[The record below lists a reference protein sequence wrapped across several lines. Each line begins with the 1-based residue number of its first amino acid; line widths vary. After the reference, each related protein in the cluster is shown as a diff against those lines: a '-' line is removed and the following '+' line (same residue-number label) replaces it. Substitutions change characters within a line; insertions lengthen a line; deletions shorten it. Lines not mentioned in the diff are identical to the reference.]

1 MRSMSTRS
9 LWTILAALFA
19 GIAPCF
25 SDEPDSQAGT
35 IKSTDSAP
43 VEVQS
48 VFRPVSAEKTGKT
61 GKTKLEKQSSKPVT
75 AHVYPQYDQLER
87 GGRMLIAVELTM
99 EDHWHVNANPAKPDF
114 LVPTEVQISSP
125 QKVKV
130 KRILYPKPQTL
141 RVKGS
146 SEPYEVYGNG
156 ALIFVQVET
165 APDEKASAATL
176 EIRLSLQACNESECM
191 APEEIVLNGRI
202 PVAASGTPLKKTH
215 SEKFAILQK
224 DSQRSKPDLGKKEIG
239 SQPRSTAQ

>member
-1 MRSMSTRS
+1 MRSMTTRS
-9 LWTILAALFA
+9 LWTILAVSFA
-19 GIAPCF
+19 GIAPGF
-25 SDEPDSQAGT
+25 SEEPDPQPGT
-35 IKSTDSAP
+35 INSTDSAP

-61 GKTKLEKQSSKPVT
+61 KLEKESSKPVT

-130 KRILYPKPQTL
+130 KRILYPKPQAL

-202 PVAASGTPLKKTH
+202 PVAAPGTPLKKTH

-224 DSQRSKPDLGKKEIG
+224 ESQRSKPDLGKKETD

>member
-9 LWTILAALFA
+9 LWTILAVLSA

-25 SDEPDSQAGT
+25 SEEPNSQPGT
-35 IKSTDSAP
+35 TKSKDSAP

-61 GKTKLEKQSSKPVT
+61 KQEKESSKPVT
-75 AHVYPQYDQLER
+75 AQVYPQYDQLER

-165 APDEKASAATL
+165 APDEKASTATL

-202 PVAASGTPLKKTH
+202 PVAAPGTPLKKTH

-224 DSQRSKPDLGKKEIG
+224 ESQRSKPDLGKKETG
-239 SQPRSTAQ
+239 SQPRSTPQ